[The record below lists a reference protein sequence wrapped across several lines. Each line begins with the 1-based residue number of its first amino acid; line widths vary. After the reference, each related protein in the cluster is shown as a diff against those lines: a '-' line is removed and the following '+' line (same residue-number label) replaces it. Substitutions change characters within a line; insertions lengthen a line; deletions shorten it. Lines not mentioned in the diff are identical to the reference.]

1 MKHKRLLTKE
11 EMAFID
17 AVDLFKTRKLTA
29 DVFRRL
35 NEIRNECLG
44 TRLKAIIGCNSCAI
58 TMKQHLHEIY
68 LLTEE
73 HFKTQQNGTTERKK
87 RKPRRTTKRNT
98 EQSNSG
104 SEGGFQESRDEKSAT
119 DAEVV
124 RRGSTG
130 GSRKSNR
137 PSTEDE

>member
-11 EMAFID
+11 EMQYIDDVKLFTTKRID
-17 AVDLFKTRKLTA
+17 AH
-29 DVFRRL
+29 VFRYL
-35 NEIRNECLG
+35 SDVRNECLG
-44 TRLKAIIGCNSCAI
+44 INLRAQIGCGACARQLI
-58 TMKQHLHEIY
+58 QHLYEIY

-73 HFKTQQNGTTERKK
+73 HFKTQDNGTTERKK

-104 SEGGFQESRDEKSAT
+104 SQASIQESRDEKSAT

-130 GSRKSNR
+130 GSRESNR
-137 PSTEDE
+137 PSAENE